1 MRDFGVVGG
10 AIFSPMQKLSLRAW
24 VPDPPDGWRRL
35 AWYGPGLL
43 WMLSAVGTGS
53 ILFTPRVASVYRYD
67 LLWLLLLVVF
77 FMWIMIR
84 EMARF
89 SIVTGYTMLDGMNRL
104 PGPRGWAV
112 WLIFV
117 PQLLAAAVGIAGLA
131 AVMGGAVAS
140 VLPGSGSLYGI
151 FLVLACTVF
160 TAGGRY
166 RLLESVSRNMAML
179 LLLMVVVSAAMV
191 FPGVAE
197 PAHGLL
203 PRWPADPDYYVILPW
218 VGTILAGSMGIVWF
232 GYWTATRGYGGGL
245 AGRERDEEVVDRE
258 NRSRKTRQSRR
269 TRLRHA
275 RDWIRVMSGAAM
287 LGVLGG
293 LVVLLAFMI
302 LGSELLAPR
311 GKLPEGTDVALDL
324 ASMFSG
330 IWGPPGKWLLLTAVL
345 VALGGSVL
353 ANQDGWGRSFADM
366 TLILLRPRR
375 QHSGVAMRWFRHL
388 EERSGRRLLTRLVL
402 KRFYIISV
410 TGLVPVVIL
419 MLFRDPVK
427 VMSASGIIA
436 AGHTPFIV
444 LAALFVN
451 RTRLPKAVR
460 PGLFVTLATASAGLF
475 YCGFA
480 MLYLLDLAGK
490 L

>member
-1 MRDFGVVGG
+1 MR
-10 AIFSPMQKLSLRAW
+10 KLLLRQW
-24 VPDPPDGWRRL
+24 VAEPPDGWRRF

-117 PQLLAAAVGIAGLA
+117 PQLLAAAVGIAGLS

-140 VLPGSGSLYGI
+140 FLPGSGSLYGV
-151 FLVLACTVF
+151 LVVLACTAF
-160 TAGGRY
+160 TASGRY
-166 RLLESVSRNMAML
+166 GLLESVSRKMAVL
-179 LLLMVVVSAAMV
+179 LLLMVVVSAAVV
-191 FPGVAE
+191 FPDVTK
-197 PAHGLL
+197 PAQGLL
-203 PRWPADPDYYVILPW
+203 PQWPADPDYYVILPW

-258 NRSRKTRQSRR
+258 NSSQQRKQSRR
-269 TRLRHA
+269 TRLRYA
-275 RDWIRVMSGAAM
+275 EDWIKVMSGAAA

-293 LVVLLAFMI
+293 LLVLLAFMT
-302 LGSELLAPR
+302 LGAELLAPR
-311 GKLPEGTDVALDL
+311 GLLPEGTDVALDL

-330 IWGPPGKWLLLTAVL
+330 IWGAWGKWLLLAAVV

-366 TLILLRPRR
+366 TLILLRPQRR
-375 QHSGVAMRWFRHL
+375 RPGPVLKWFRNL
-388 EERSGRRLLTRLVL
+388 EKRSGRRLLSRLIL
-402 KRFYIISV
+402 KRCYIVGV
-410 TGLVPVVIL
+410 TGVVPVVIL
-419 MLFRDPVK
+419 LLFRDPVQ

-451 RTRLPKAVR
+451 RTRLPRSVR
-460 PGLFVTLATASAGLF
+460 PGLFITLATAAAGIF

-480 MLYLLDLAGK
+480 VLYLLDLMAA